1 MVRLPAPDPVLPQE
15 PVAAAL
21 RRRPGFV
28 PRVAEQAGTP
38 RTEAG
43 VDGIPAHLLHEVD
56 RGKCRRRH
64 PYIPREDHVLGIDGP
79 PREPIARSRGHATY
93 ARHVDDVDRQPW
105 PERHPRCR
113 RADNHRGRTPRGDGL
128 DLRGEVVGELRRHV
142 RCRPQP
148 HHPSHRVGA
157 RQGALLSRTQRGA
170 AQHRA
175 RGHQEGVDLHTLD
188 HVQQPHDPSG
198 NRKPVEGCGAC
209 GQMWVTSYASSD
221 RYRRCDQTRQ
231 PRVSTRP
238 RYRSDDLDPRTTG
251 PNPPV
256 TAL

>member
-170 AQHRA
+170 VQHGA
-175 RGHQEGVDLHTLD
+175 RGHQEGVDLHTWTMCSNRTIRQIITRLWTVAGPVD
-188 HVQQPHDPSG
+188 RFRLTSHTSSG
-198 NRKPVEGCGAC
+198 
-209 GQMWVTSYASSD
+209 W
-221 RYRRCDQTRQ
+221 YRRCEQTRQ
-231 PRVSTRP
+231 SRVSTRP